1 MGIVSQYS
9 RIAHHTLFGL
19 TGSTFSVPASE
30 DFTDGSWTIYDLA
43 LSEFGVNEEDKK
55 LYIRIKDE
63 IKEIGFAASMSYSEN
78 LEQTLALGNNMGTY
92 SIIMDTGKLLSAG
105 FTSSYTLTDFEER
118 HVVNQITHQIPTA
131 SWGQD
136 NTFTIVEYQTSGGSQ
151 AKIFYIDNV
160 SLPTESVT
168 TVEVTIQA
176 IDPTNMLYYFNKM
189 MSNFYCSGG
198 VVVQIGTTDINE
210 KTNFVSGWSDIT
222 TDGSEIQVNVEGDP
236 GSNVYWTA
244 RINYQI
250 SGGV

>member
-19 TGSTFSVPASE
+19 TGSTFSVPSTE

-43 LSEFGVNEEDKK
+43 LSEFGVNEADKK
-55 LYIRIKDE
+55 LYIRIDDE
-63 IKEIGFAASMSYSEN
+63 IKEIGFASTMSFSEN

-105 FTSSYTLTDFEER
+105 QTSSFTLTDFEER
-118 HVVNQITHQIPTA
+118 HVVNQIAHQIPTA
-131 SWGQD
+131 IWGQD
-136 NTFTIVEYQTSGGSQ
+136 NTYNIVEYQTSGASQ
-151 AKIFYIDNV
+151 YKIFEVLNA
-160 SLPTESVT
+160 SFPTESVIT
-168 TVEVTIQA
+168 IDVIIQA

-189 MSNFYCSGG
+189 MANFYCSGA

-210 KTNFVSGWSDIT
+210 KTNFVSGFADID
-222 TDGSEIQVNVEGDP
+222 TDGSDVRLNVQGDA